1 MGKFQFYHINE
12 HYVSYLHSIDNRVQ
26 YNKGQRRPYVGVVL
40 SINGVDYYVPLESPK
55 DNHANIKGGGPVMKL
70 DEGRLGVMGFNNMI
84 PVLDSCLIKFDIQA
98 VRDTKYK
105 MLLLNQLEYC
115 NKNRDLILQRAQTT
129 YRRALSR
136 KIPLYQKVCCNFE
149 KLERKSKRYD
159 PNYVPSKKKIHVT
172 VPSEYFISRAPYQVL
187 FFSIYNILNGDESYV
202 HPPPSRICPHHPGG
216 PAGRRADAE
225 GIGGEA

>member
-1 MGKFQFYHINE
+1 MGKFQ
-12 HYVSYLHSIDNRVQ
+12 YVSYLHSIDNRVQ

-172 VPSEYFISRAPYQVL
+172 VPSE
-187 FFSIYNILNGDESYV
+187 
-202 HPPPSRICPHHPGG
+202 
-216 PAGRRADAE
+216 
-225 GIGGEA
+225 

>member
-40 SINGVDYYVPLESPK
+40 SINGIDYYVPLESPK
-55 DNHANIKGGGPVMKL
+55 ENHANIKGGGPVMKL

-84 PVLDSCLIKFDIQA
+84 PVLESCLIDFDIQA
-98 VRDTKYK
+98 IKDVKYK

-115 NKNRDLILQRAQTT
+115 NKNRELILQRAQTT

-149 KLERKSKRYD
+149 KLERKSKKYN
-159 PNYVPSKKKIHVT
+159 PNYVPSKKKIQVT
-172 VPSEYFISRAPYQVL
+172 IS
-187 FFSIYNILNGDESYV
+187 SK
-202 HPPPSRICPHHPGG
+202 
-216 PAGRRADAE
+216 
-225 GIGGEA
+225 

>member
-1 MGKFQFYHINE
+1 
-12 HYVSYLHSIDNRVQ
+12 
-26 YNKGQRRPYVGVVL
+26 
-40 SINGVDYYVPLESPK
+40 
-55 DNHANIKGGGPVMKL
+55 MKL

-159 PNYVPSKKKIHVT
+159 PNYVPSKKKIYVT
-172 VPSEYFISRAPYQVL
+172 VPSE
-187 FFSIYNILNGDESYV
+187 
-202 HPPPSRICPHHPGG
+202 
-216 PAGRRADAE
+216 
-225 GIGGEA
+225 

>member
-1 MGKFQFYHINE
+1 
-12 HYVSYLHSIDNRVQ
+12 
-26 YNKGQRRPYVGVVL
+26 
-40 SINGVDYYVPLESPK
+40 
-55 DNHANIKGGGPVMKL
+55 MKL

-172 VPSEYFISRAPYQVL
+172 VPSDLNNSRAPYQVL
-187 FFSIYNILNGDESYV
+187 FFSIYNILNGDKSYV
-202 HPPPSRICPHHPGG
+202 HPPPPPKDPQQNRGTAGPPGEPGG
-216 PAGRRADAE
+216 AC
-225 GIGGEA
+225 GEAMVSTSGGAKEA

>member
-40 SINGVDYYVPLESPK
+40 PINGVDYYVPLESPK

-149 KLERKSKRYD
+149 SWRERVRDTTPTMFHPKRRFMSPYL
-159 PNYVPSKKKIHVT
+159 PNKTFQERLIRCSFLVFTI
-172 VPSEYFISRAPYQVL
+172 F
-187 FFSIYNILNGDESYV
+187 
-202 HPPPSRICPHHPGG
+202 
-216 PAGRRADAE
+216 
-225 GIGGEA
+225 

>member
-115 NKNRDLILQRAQTT
+115 NKNRDLILQKNSS
-129 YRRALSR
+129 LP
-136 KIPLYQKVCCNFE
+136 KGML
-149 KLERKSKRYD
+149 
-159 PNYVPSKKKIHVT
+159 
-172 VPSEYFISRAPYQVL
+172 
-187 FFSIYNILNGDESYV
+187 
-202 HPPPSRICPHHPGG
+202 
-216 PAGRRADAE
+216 
-225 GIGGEA
+225 